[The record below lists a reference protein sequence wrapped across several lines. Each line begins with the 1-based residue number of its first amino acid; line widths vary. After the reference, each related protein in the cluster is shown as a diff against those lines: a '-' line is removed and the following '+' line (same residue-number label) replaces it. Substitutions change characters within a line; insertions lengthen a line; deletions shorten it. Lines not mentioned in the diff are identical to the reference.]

1 MVAGKARSMDAEVL
15 GMAFENL
22 GFDVV
27 THPMTTPV
35 MVRVVLALQGVAAAL
50 LLLVLRLDDDDVRLL
65 LLLRLEVRLLRLDN
79 DDGGWLVLRLHDDYL
94 AFVLVPEAGVFFEEV
109 VHRLV
114 SCNVKPEVLVSDEV
128 IRIVDTLKV
137 VETRVE
143 QSFTGTE
150 RSISMEQWVVLVG
163 MDPHDPVLVTQELL
177 LHALGIE
184 IFKRYG
190 AMFASKTG
198 VVHLEAVSVAFD
210 HEGLLTGMLSPM
222 MAGEVL

>member
-1 MVAGKARSMDAEVL
+1 M
-15 GMAFENL
+15 
-22 GFDVV
+22 
-27 THPMTTPV
+27 
-35 MVRVVLALQGVAAAL
+35 
-50 LLLVLRLDDDDVRLL
+50 LVLRLD
-65 LLLRLEVRLLRLDN
+65 N
-79 DDGGWLVLRLHDDYL
+79 DYL
-94 AFVLVPEAGVFFEEV
+94 AFVLVSEAGGFFEEV

-114 SCNVKPEVLVSDEV
+114 SCNAKSKVLVSDEV
-128 IRIVDTLKV
+128 IWVVDTLKV

-143 QSFTGTE
+143 QSLTRTE

-190 AMFASKTG
+190 AVFTSETG